1 LEPLPF
7 SPFAVHRVR
16 IAVALGLVP
25 ATVRPCG
32 SPVVPGL
39 LSGESRGQR
48 PVDSVALGDLHIQ
61 DGETAGLGL
70 RVVDWVV
77 LTKGSTVVGRC
88 DGVAVVPLALLRA

>member
-1 LEPLPF
+1 M
-7 SPFAVHRVR
+7 
-16 IAVALGLVP
+16 
-25 ATVRPCG
+25 
-32 SPVVPGL
+32 
-39 LSGESRGQR
+39 
-48 PVDSVALGDLHIQ
+48 DSVALGDLHIQ